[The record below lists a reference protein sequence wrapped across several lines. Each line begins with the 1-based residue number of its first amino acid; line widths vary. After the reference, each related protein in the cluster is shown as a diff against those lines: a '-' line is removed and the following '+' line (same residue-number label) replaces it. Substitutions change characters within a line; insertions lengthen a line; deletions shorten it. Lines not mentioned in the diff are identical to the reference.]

1 MRNPAEAISKLTM
14 LGELGL
20 LIREL
25 IDTAVTALPI
35 LKEPARAILEGRE
48 VQPLDEESMEKV
60 MSALR
65 KVLEPSDVPAKV
77 AVAKTPINADILWG
91 WGERSDV
98 AVLSRWLLEG
108 APLGFDQEI
117 TRTGVF
123 PPSSDTPADV
133 PSEVELQKDLEE
145 WENWPSAME
154 EADKLHRLIREAEA
168 SGFCRVVTDKSRAE
182 AILGGSKILNKLGVI
197 VKMVGPEAKKKSR
210 IIWDLRQSK
219 VNLR

>member
-1 MRNPAEAISKLTM
+1 MVVRRCS
-14 LGELGL
+14 
-20 LIREL
+20 
-25 IDTAVTALPI
+25 
-35 LKEPARAILEGRE
+35 
-48 VQPLDEESMEKV
+48 
-60 MSALR
+60 
-65 KVLEPSDVPAKV
+65 
-77 AVAKTPINADILWG
+77 
-91 WGERSDV
+91 
-98 AVLSRWLLEG
+98 
-108 APLGFDQEI
+108 GFDQEI

-154 EADKLHRLIREAEA
+154 EADELHRLIREAEA
-168 SGFCRVVTDKSRAE
+168 SGFCRVVTEKSRAE

-219 VNLR
+219 VNLRCNQMERVILPRLMDAVSNILELMRGGHEPVLAAVDIENAFHNIPAGEDKKYAICHRPMIEHYLDEKNIKRKILCDKNFLGVKPKKFQLIFVL